1 MCIRDRYNY
10 YQGSQ
15 DIEIVGR
22 IAMLL
27 FIVTLACD
35 TAFVSLKE
43 IDTGRRAALYREL
56 AEKDLLTGCYNRNAY
71 HEDTSPVSYT
81 HLDVYKRQD
90 LPLMP

>member
-1 MCIRDRYNY
+1 MYNY

-22 IAMLL
+22 IAMPL

-43 IDTGRRAALYREL
+43 IDTYRRAALYREL
-56 AEKDLLTGCYNRNAY
+56 AEKDLLTIATTGML
-71 HEDTSPVSYT
+71 TTKIPVELQKTDKSS
-81 HLDVYKRQD
+81 VVCI
-90 LPLMP
+90 